1 VLQHFKELV
10 LDFAPSQPAVPVVCP
25 GAEERTGMG
34 GPPPDL
40 WLPFSAFWELQT
52 KRQISM

>member
-1 VLQHFKELV
+1 VLQQFKELV
-10 LDFAPSQPAVPVVCP
+10 LGSAPSQPAVPVVCP

-40 WLPFSAFWELQT
+40 WLPFSPSWELQT
-52 KRQISM
+52 KHKISM

>member
-1 VLQHFKELV
+1 VLQQFKELV
-10 LDFAPSQPAVPVVCP
+10 LGFAPSQPAVPVACP

-40 WLPFSAFWELQT
+40 WLPFSASWELET
-52 KRQISM
+52 KH